1 MIKKIKAR
9 LTNFFYEA
17 PKNRDELMSV
27 LKEAQD
33 NELLELQSL
42 RIIEETLQ
50 LEKMQVRDVMIP
62 RSNMVILELASSR
75 EEILK
80 IIVDSAH
87 SRFPVVGNN
96 HDEVQGILFA
106 KDILHHF
113 VNNKNIDFNCKEYL
127 RPSII
132 IPESKQLGVLLQEFQ
147 QKKNHM
153 AIVMDEYGG
162 ISGLI
167 TIEDILEQIVGNID
181 DEHDLEKNNI
191 VDYSEGRFLI
201 KAETSISEFN
211 EFFEVEINSES
222 DKESETI
229 AGLVSQILGYLPKQ
243 FDEINILNFKFKVL
257 KANSRK
263 VHLLEVTRKE

>member
-1 MIKKIKAR
+1 MIKKIKEK
-9 LTNFFYEA
+9 LTDFFYEA

-33 NELLELQSL
+33 NNLLELQSL

-62 RSNMVILELASSR
+62 RSNMIILELASPR
-75 EEILK
+75 EDLLK

-96 HDEVQGILFA
+96 QDEVQGILFA

-113 VNNKNIDFNCKEYL
+113 VSNKNVDFSCKEYL

-132 IPESKQLGVLLQEFQ
+132 VPESKQLGILLQEFQ
-147 QKKNHM
+147 QKKSHM
-153 AIVMDEYGG
+153 AIVVDEYGG

-181 DEHDLEKNNI
+181 DEHDFEQENIIAHQKN
-191 VDYSEGRFLI
+191 RFLI
-201 KAETSISEFN
+201 KAQTSIREFN
-211 EFFEVEINSES
+211 EFFAVEIESES
-222 DKESETI
+222 GKESETI

-243 FDEINILNFKFKVL
+243 FDEITIQNFHFKVL

-263 VHLLEVTRKE
+263 VDLLEVVRRE